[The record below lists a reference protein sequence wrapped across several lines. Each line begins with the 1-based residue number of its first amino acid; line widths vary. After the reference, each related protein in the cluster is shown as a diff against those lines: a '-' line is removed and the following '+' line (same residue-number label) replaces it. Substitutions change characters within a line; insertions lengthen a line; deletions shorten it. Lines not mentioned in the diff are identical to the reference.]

1 MVSLRSM
8 DNKEIEE
15 IERGLSI
22 SQKAFRDEIANWLNA
37 YPWLLLWTCTYDV
50 MEKRMQQNYTG
61 RAGFVP
67 GHGWTGGNHFKGKP
81 EKVGISQRNA
91 RRYFEKHMRQYYP
104 DWSWFYVTEPNP
116 HRDGHHIH
124 VLLIPPTG
132 AEFSF
137 EKMGK
142 LWWGQYGFNKVEH
155 IRSTQDVTGY
165 CTKHVVRYLNKSA
178 GWYNIEINDS
188 EVFHRSILHSES
200 SRPADSGN
208 SILSA

>member
-1 MVSLRSM
+1 M

-15 IERGLSI
+15 KEGLLSA
-22 SQKAFRDEIANWLNA
+22 QQRAFRDQIAIWLNK
-37 YPWLLLWTCTYDV
+37 YPWFLTWTVTFDV
-50 MEKRMQQNYTG
+50 MEKRKQQNYTG
-61 RAGFVP
+61 RNGFVP
-67 GHGWTGGNHFKGKP
+67 GHGWTGGNHYKGRP
-81 EKVGISQRNA
+81 EKVGITQRNA
-91 RRYFEKHMRQYYP
+91 RRYFEKHMRQHYP
-104 DWSWFYVTEPNP
+104 EWSWFYCTEPNK

-124 VLLIPPTG
+124 TLLIPPAG

-137 EKMGK
+137 AAMGK
-142 LWWGQYGFNKVEH
+142 LWWDQYGYNKVEY